1 MKDQDNNRCIRSCRD
16 VYQIDRCRDFIEGME
31 SSLLL
36 ESKVYNMLGNPVRLK
51 ILYLLKQES
60 RLCVCDIS
68 EILGMTIPSISQHL
82 KKLRGEN
89 IVFTEREGNTIYNR
103 LRPAYTA
110 MLKAE
115 TANSTL
121 QMNQAYEN

>member
-1 MKDQDNNRCIRSCRD
+1 MRDQDKNRCIRSCRD
-16 VYQIDRCRDFIEGME
+16 AYQIDRCRDLIEGIE
-31 SSLLL
+31 SSLLM

-68 EILGMTIPSISQHL
+68 EILDMTIPSISQHL

-89 IVFTEREGNTIYNR
+89 IVFTERDGNTIYNR
-103 LRPAYTA
+103 LRPAYDA
-110 MLKAE
+110 LLKAG
-115 TANSTL
+115 TANNTL
-121 QMNQAYEN
+121 QMNMAYET